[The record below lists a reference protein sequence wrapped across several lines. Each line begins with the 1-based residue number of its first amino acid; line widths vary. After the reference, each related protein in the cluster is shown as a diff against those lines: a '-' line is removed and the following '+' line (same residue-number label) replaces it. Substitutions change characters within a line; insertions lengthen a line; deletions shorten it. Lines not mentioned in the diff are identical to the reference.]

1 MPSSLSS
8 VKGWIKSIPN
18 EGNRKIVQEFVKF
31 METTDTSE
39 NYRRGNLI
47 VVIFFA
53 KFLDS
58 RNLSEVNGKTDIII
72 EFLDTRRKDATI
84 DPDKKWIRTWND
96 YLQRIKYFMRW
107 FHNGAPVSIAASAIP
122 ISDWQT
128 PPYVRIKTKKT
139 HRISPY
145 SESEIWERNDLL
157 TVIKYEPLKRNKAAL
172 ALCWDLDAR
181 PHEVALLKVKNLR
194 LGPKYGEGEIP
205 HESKT
210 GTGPLLLT
218 CSFPYVRDWLNE
230 HPFRNEPNA
239 RVICNLKTGGPVKA
253 DTLSAIMKQ
262 LQKRIV
268 RLLES
273 GEITNDAERKKLES
287 LVMTRKWT
295 PYCIRHSAITA
306 DSDYLPEFALK
317 KKVRWCMNSKQPSRY
332 IKTRMGNDL
341 KQKILLQNGIIPEI
355 AAKPTPTISECARC
369 SLTNPLENKYCFS
382 CGYPLNVAAYE
393 ELKAADN
400 EELNKVK
407 MQLRELQATQEE
419 HSQDYKYLE
428 RKWQEHMAQMY
439 EVMSKMDKFDK
450 EWRDQFKKDAA
461 LIRKGINDDRTKE
474 WRRQ

>member
-1 MPSSLSS
+1 MPSSLAA
-8 VKGWIKSIPN
+8 VKGWIQTIPN
-18 EGNRKIVQEFVKF
+18 EGNKKIVQEFVAF

-53 KFLDS
+53 KFLGS
-58 RNLSEVNGKTDIII
+58 RILSEANATTDIM
-72 EFLDTRRKDATI
+72 EFLDTRKKDATI

-107 FHNGAPVSIAASAIP
+107 FYNGAPASIAASSIP
-122 ISDWQT
+122 LPDWQT
-128 PPYVRIKTKKT
+128 PHFVRLKTKKT
-139 HRISPY
+139 YRISPY

-172 ALCWDLDAR
+172 ALSWDLDAR
-181 PHEVALLKVKNLR
+181 PHEVVLLKIKNLR

-239 RVICNLKTGGPVKA
+239 RVICNLKTGGAVKA
-253 DTLSAIMKQ
+253 DAISSIMKQ
-262 LQKRIV
+262 LRKRIV
-268 RLLES
+268 RLIES
-273 GEITNDAERKKLES
+273 GEITDSGERAKLES
-287 LVMTRKWT
+287 LIMTRKWT
-295 PYCIRHSAITA
+295 PYCIRHSAITS

-341 KQKILLQNGIIPEI
+341 KQKILLQNGIIIETI
-355 AAKPTPTISECARC
+355 AKPIPTISECARC
-369 SLTNPLENKYCFS
+369 SLTNPLENKYCSS
-382 CGYPLNVAAYE
+382 CSYPLTPSAFDEIKEQE
-393 ELKAADN
+393 ESRFRSLEKRFDAMQSMVEKLAFTVTRAADPAQQT
-400 EELNKVK
+400 ELVKSMYDSGLLKV
-407 MQLRELQATQEE
+407 
-419 HSQDYKYLE
+419 
-428 RKWQEHMAQMY
+428 
-439 EVMSKMDKFDK
+439 SKNIPNVK
-450 EWRDQFKKDAA
+450 
-461 LIRKGINDDRTKE
+461 
-474 WRRQ
+474 